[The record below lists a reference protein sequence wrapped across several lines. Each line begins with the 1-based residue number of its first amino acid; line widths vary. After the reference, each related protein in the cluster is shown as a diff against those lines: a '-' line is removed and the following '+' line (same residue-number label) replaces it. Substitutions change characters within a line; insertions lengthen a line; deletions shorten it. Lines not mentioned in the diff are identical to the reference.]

1 MIYLISFNRR
11 RGVMCIGEKISE
23 LRKLNKLTQR
33 DLAEKLNVSDK
44 VISK

>member
-1 MIYLISFNRR
+1 
-11 RGVMCIGEKISE
+11 MCIGEKISE

-33 DLAEKLNVSDK
+33 DLTEKLNVSDK

>member
-1 MIYLISFNRR
+1 
-11 RGVMCIGEKISE
+11 MCIGEKISE